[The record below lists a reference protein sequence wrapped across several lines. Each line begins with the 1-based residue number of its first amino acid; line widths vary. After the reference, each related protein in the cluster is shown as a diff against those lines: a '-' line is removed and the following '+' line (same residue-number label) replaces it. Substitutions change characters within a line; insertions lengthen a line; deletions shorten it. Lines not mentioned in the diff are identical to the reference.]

1 MNATSG
7 SDRIQ
12 KLKKEFLW
20 VERVSLILDNK
31 FNIGGFRF
39 GLDPLLNLIPYAGQF
54 IAFATSIL
62 LVLVMIRNGVGSKAA
77 VKMLLNVI
85 YDAFWGS
92 IPFFGQ
98 IFDFFNKAN
107 QKNITILREH
117 YFENKHQG
125 SAKGLLISI
134 FIVLLLVCILVFY
147 IMWALSRWLI
157 DYISNLF

>member
-1 MNATSG
+1 MSTTLKP
-7 SDRIQ
+7 DRIQ
-12 KLKKEFLW
+12 KLKKDFLW

-62 LVLVMIRNGVGSKAA
+62 LVLVMLRNGVGSKAA

-92 IPFFGQ
+92 IPLFGQ

-107 QKNITILREH
+107 QKNIVILREH

-134 FIVLLLVCILVFY
+134 FIVLLLVCIVLFY
-147 IMWALSRWLI
+147 FMWTITAWFI
-157 DYISNLF
+157 DYIHNLF